1 MQIRVVVHGVTRER
15 STEDAEG
22 AGFYTARDVEAQNI
36 QHASE
41 LALLLVRRDSRS
53 RENAPDGIVRLFVKQ
68 AFEIAPSE
76 ANDKHGYIY
85 YDGQED

>member
-1 MQIRVVVHGVTRER
+1 
-15 STEDAEG
+15 
-22 AGFYTARDVEAQNI
+22 
-36 QHASE
+36 
-41 LALLLVRRDSRS
+41 LAFLLVRRDLRS
-53 RENAPDGIVRLFVKQ
+53 VENAPNGIVRLLVKD